1 MCHIIQSGVHVY
13 TKASELVKQR
23 DIDIRTT
30 HIQQLMQSLIV
41 FWILTESTRPVAA
54 YAQNKVNQSKPT
66 PYCVDIVH
74 FILGNATTRWVLSLN
89 TLLGFQKSI
98 IDYFKYCIKQKTYLL
113 VEKVLIH

>member
-41 FWILTESTRPVAA
+41 F
-54 YAQNKVNQSKPT
+54 
-66 PYCVDIVH
+66 
-74 FILGNATTRWVLSLN
+74 
-89 TLLGFQKSI
+89 
-98 IDYFKYCIKQKTYLL
+98 
-113 VEKVLIH
+113 